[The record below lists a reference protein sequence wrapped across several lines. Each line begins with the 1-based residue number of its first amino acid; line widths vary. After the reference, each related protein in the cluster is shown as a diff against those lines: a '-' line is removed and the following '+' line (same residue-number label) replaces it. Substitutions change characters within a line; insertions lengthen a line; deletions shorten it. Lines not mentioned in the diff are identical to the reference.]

1 MTTFLERIRMSL
13 KTYKNWMNKIED
25 HNIKDLI
32 DDYVFEENTKQQNEY
47 KENINQLFLQT
58 QEEWNYK
65 TKKYDELAP
74 YIFLFIS

>member
-1 MTTFLERIRMSL
+1 MSF
-13 KTYKNWMNKIED
+13 KTYKSWMNKIED

-65 TKKYDELAP
+65 TKNYDELAP
-74 YIFLFIS
+74 YIFLFS

>member
-1 MTTFLERIRMSL
+1 MSL

-32 DDYVFEENTKQQNEY
+32 DDYIFEENTKQQNKY

-58 QEEWNYK
+58 QEEWKYK

-74 YIFLFIS
+74 HIFLFIS

>member
-1 MTTFLERIRMSL
+1 MSL

-32 DDYVFEENTKQQNEY
+32 DNYIFEENTKQQNEY
-47 KENINQLFLQT
+47 KENINQFFLQT
-58 QEEWNYK
+58 QEEWSYK